1 MSLILKTLW
10 PYLILLKLNGS
21 HRPSENTRH
30 KASKRTVL
38 ICIREKMHYCSFCL
52 SQHFKILFQVFRTA
66 LRAIKLWAKAQ
77 GLYSNV
83 LGYLGGFSWAVLVA
97 KACVDMHQNQPNGGY
112 DATAVIHHFFHLFAH
127 WQWPRPVTLV
137 EIKPNNKWQQQQLE
151 HLAET
156 LRLYSWNP
164 EKHPEDGRHVS
175 VQGVPTSF
183 G

>member
-1 MSLILKTLW
+1 MILKTLW

-30 KASKRTVL
+30 KASKRPVL
-38 ICIREKMHYCSFCL
+38 ICIREKNALLLVLFL

-175 VQGVPTSF
+175 VQDVPTSF